1 MTITYTWQTTNLE
14 RKTEESGL
22 NDVVFKVS
30 WTYTGVDSENDSN
43 GNPYRG
49 SFSDATLIGSP
60 DPDNFTAFANVT
72 KDQCKAWVLA
82 VLAEE
87 GSELAEED
95 SGRNEDTLKAKI
107 DAQIERKKSPPEK
120 VGVPDSW

>member
-1 MTITYTWQTTNLE
+1 MATTYTWQTTNLE

-30 WTYTGVDSENDSN
+30 WTYTGVDSENDSD

-49 SFSDATLIGSP
+49 SFSDTTLIGSP

-87 GSELAEED
+87 DPE
-95 SGRNEDTLKAKI
+95 RNENTLKAKI

>member
-1 MTITYTWQTTNLE
+1 MDIY
-14 RKTEESGL
+14 RC
-22 NDVVFKVS
+22 
-30 WTYTGVDSENDSN
+30 DSENDSD

-49 SFSDATLIGSP
+49 SFSDTTLIGSP
-60 DPDNFTAFANVT
+60 DADNFTAFANVT

-87 GSELAEED
+87 DPE
-95 SGRNEDTLKAKI
+95 RNEDTLKAKI